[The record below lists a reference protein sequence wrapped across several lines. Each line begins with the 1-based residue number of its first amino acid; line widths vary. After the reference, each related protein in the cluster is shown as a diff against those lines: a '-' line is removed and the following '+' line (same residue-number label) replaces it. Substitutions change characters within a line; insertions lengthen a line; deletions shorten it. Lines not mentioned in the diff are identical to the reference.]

1 MKNARDFLALFAA
14 QMTSYA
20 LLTYDFRV
28 LAQGRIAATII
39 ADALACSFGFFVI
52 RRIATMENSRYGF
65 LGYLSGSVL
74 GTWIGMVITK

>member
-1 MKNARDFLALFAA
+1 MRDFLVLFVA

-28 LAQGRIAATII
+28 LAQGRIGPTLI
-39 ADALACSFGFFVI
+39 ADAMACSFGFFVI
-52 RRIATMENSRYGF
+52 RRIATMESSRYGF
-65 LGYLSGSVL
+65 LGFLCGSVL